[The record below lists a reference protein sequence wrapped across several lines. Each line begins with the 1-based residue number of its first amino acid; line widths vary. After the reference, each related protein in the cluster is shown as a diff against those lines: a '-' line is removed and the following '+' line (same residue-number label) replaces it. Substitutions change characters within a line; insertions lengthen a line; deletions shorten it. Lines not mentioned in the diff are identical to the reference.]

1 MTKTQTQNE
10 IKKLMGRKGG
20 LETQKRKLEEKLEEL
35 RAKRER
41 LEARIAE
48 LMAEPSHNPDE
59 VEKFKAKLLETSM
72 EINLTEAAIRAAAGQ
87 IEAVTRE
94 LEAARKRAAEE
105 KRIECELSYLEIAEK
120 LEERIPEL
128 ARLAADAIEAI
139 HAAYPKTGASW
150 TVPGEGLPSA
160 VLKAIGHAMFQELRS
175 RGRNGLAAL
184 VQIGC
189 GTFASPPPKP
199 LGQAFVS
206 DLALRTWEKR
216 RQDGKGG
223 EDDGTN

>member
-1 MTKTQTQNE
+1 
-10 IKKLMGRKGG
+10 MGRKGG

-105 KRIECELSYLEIAEK
+105 ERLRHEIRYIEIAEELDK
-120 LEERIPEL
+120 RIPEV
-128 ARLAADAIEAI
+128 ARLAADAIMAL
-139 HAAYPKTGASW
+139 HDAYPKTGAAWSA
-150 TVPGEGLPSA
+150 PEGFANSL
-160 VLKAIGHAMFQELRS
+160 LKSLGFALVRELRD
-175 RGRNGLAAL
+175 RGQTGLAAL
-184 VQIGC
+184 VQIQC
-189 GTFASPPPKP
+189 ATFAGRPSKP
-199 LGQAFVS
+199 LSESFVS
-206 DLALRTWEKR
+206 EMALARLRKR
-216 RQDGKGG
+216 GQKRGG
-223 EDDGTN
+223 DRDEVPAGQPA